1 MRDPIEYLATLIN
14 GVSTMRRIGVLL
26 IGVSF
31 LGVALPN
38 HLPAAELQ
46 AGVAV
51 VDITAPKGY
60 RMSGYFHERLNTG
73 THDPLLAKA
82 LVLRQGDEQAALV
95 FCDLIG
101 LSRDVSSCARD
112 LAAKK
117 TGIPAANIVIAATHS
132 HTGPL
137 YMGGA
142 ATAFPRADSRG
153 QGRGSARE
161 DRLSR
166 LPR

>member
-1 MRDPIEYLATLIN
+1 
-14 GVSTMRRIGVLL
+14 MRRIGVLL

-82 LVLRQGDEQAALV
+82 LVLRRETSKPLW
-95 FCDLIG
+95 
-101 LSRDVSSCARD
+101 SS
-112 LAAKK
+112 
-117 TGIPAANIVIAATHS
+117 AT
-132 HTGPL
+132 
-137 YMGGA
+137 
-142 ATAFPRADSRG
+142 
-153 QGRGSARE
+153 
-161 DRLSR
+161 
-166 LPR
+166 